1 MANQDNSFD
10 EFTVQSACNHGKK
23 VTVLQNLGMNSIH
36 VILLVISLNEM
47 IVSATYICPVRGI
60 ARLEPPDL
68 NQITRAANA
77 AKDLGLE
84 RLLVPII
91 EEALAGSTKAKV
103 RYLDGL
109 ISALDRMAD
118 AGMKAWLIA
127 PAQRVLGL
135 IFLPPHLVSG
145 VSDSQ
150 AGPVFVDGKIRNL
163 RAYDWWKDPPY
174 VQKRIRIFHELVDA
188 VIGHPAL
195 SGWLVMD
202 RALEWVR
209 PDREV
214 ADLAL
219 RSYLAEIRDHDER
232 GGIYL
237 GLGWS
242 ELLRP
247 EMARTLAKQVDGLR
261 MSGFEKELAGLRR
274 PKDLATEL
282 FVTAYLGTLAEW
294 LFQCPIETEIGWGA
308 LNELRNIEEIVEGT
322 RRLAVQG
329 IAGVNWLSL
338 VDPEPGLLSTPPWVL
353 VNGLEHVGLLDDHM
367 EPKDH
372 VETWFRELLSSR
384 PGEKT
389 EGFIDINLDEYLTD
403 PVTHLPRL
411 WEHFKESCGY
421 HTVSGKEKSRQKLD

>member
-1 MANQDNSFD
+1 
-10 EFTVQSACNHGKK
+10 
-23 VTVLQNLGMNSIH
+23 
-36 VILLVISLNEM
+36 M

-60 ARLEPPDL
+60 AGLEPPHL
-68 NQITRAANA
+68 NQMAQAAKA

-84 RLLVPII
+84 RLFVPIL
-91 EEALAGSTKAKV
+91 EEALSGLTKAKI

-118 AGMKAWLIA
+118 VGMAAWLIA

-135 IFLPPHLVSG
+135 NFLPPHLVRG
-145 VSDSQ
+145 GPDSQ
-150 AGPVFVDGKIRNL
+150 AVPVFVDGKIRNL

-188 VIGHPAL
+188 VTGHPAL

-209 PDREV
+209 PDLEV
-214 ADLAL
+214 ADLVL
-219 RSYLAEIRDHDER
+219 RSYLAEIRDHDEG

-247 EMARTLAKQVDGLR
+247 EMAQTLAQQVEGVR
-261 MSGFEKELAGLRR
+261 MSGFEMELAGLGR
-274 PKDLATEL
+274 PKELPAEL

-294 LFQCPIETEIGWGA
+294 LFQRPIETEIGWGA
-308 LNELRNIEEIVEGT
+308 LNEWHNIEEIVEGT
-322 RRLAVQG
+322 RRLAGQG
-329 IAGVNWLSL
+329 IAGVNWWSL

-353 VNGLEHVGLLDDHM
+353 EYGLEHVGLLDNRM

-384 PGEKT
+384 PEEKT
-389 EGFIDINLDEYLTD
+389 EDFIDISLDEYLTD

-421 HTVSGKEKSRQKLD
+421 HAAAGTEKRRQK